1 MAIYFEEN
9 KIESGLFQVCVF
21 LDELKGQTKR
31 DQESRAEL
39 VRVPEGL
46 CEVKSD
52 CAERGKEQ
60 KEKEPR
66 KWKKVRMD

>member
-31 DQESRAEL
+31 D
-39 VRVPEGL
+39 
-46 CEVKSD
+46 
-52 CAERGKEQ
+52 
-60 KEKEPR
+60 
-66 KWKKVRMD
+66 